1 MLKIKK
7 VSSMLGKKV
16 FTDSGDFFGEIEES
30 VLAENKIDSWRIR
43 VSREMIRNLNGAR
56 GVIVPHQFV
65 KAIGDVFVVNKSSLP
80 IADVE
85 EGISESETMDL
96 SQESSGLS

>member
-65 KAIGDVFVVNKSSLP
+65 KAIGDVFVINKASLP